1 MTSDEIFAEW
11 QTDVNI
17 DVSELSY
24 EAGRIPFLQHKYY
37 KLYTAEKRILEK
49 IKDQAKILKLNK
61 HEFYTQGPSEETP
74 KDWELPAV
82 GKILRSD
89 IQLYL
94 DADKQM
100 IEMNKALF
108 YQSEKVELLKE
119 IIESINKRGYLIRDM
134 VTFEKWKSGG

>member
-37 KLYTAEKRILEK
+37 KLYTAEKRILER